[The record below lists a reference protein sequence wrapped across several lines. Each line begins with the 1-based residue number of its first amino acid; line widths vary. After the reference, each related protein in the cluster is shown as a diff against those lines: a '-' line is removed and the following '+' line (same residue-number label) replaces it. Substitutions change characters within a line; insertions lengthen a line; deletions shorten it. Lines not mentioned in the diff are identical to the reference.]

1 MEVRT
6 TATAFSSPLKPGPS
20 SLAALGPSPR
30 SRHRRAKLLHGAWD
44 LFHLGCVAAVSL
56 HIFAGERSTD
66 VLSAVNA
73 EPTEALS
80 CCFTNFFLISM
91 CGNSP
96 LAWAAVFALASVD
109 DAAWFA
115 FRDGVVAR
123 FGDAYD
129 GHSAYALGTVAFL
142 CFLVPYL
149 VHGFLLLPLE
159 LWQPG
164 VRWAS
169 EYKVQPKKP
178 PYELPRILHVAATT
192 VPKLVLL
199 GLPYTLGLTHLTVA
213 SRGTRGVRLDG
224 PLPPWSERAWMLLAH
239 LLTNEVLFFY
249 AHWAMHKGSLYRRI
263 HKVHHEFTAPFAL
276 AALHCHPVELLVA
289 DLIPFTAGFVP
300 FRPHIFFVFLWMVGA
315 CLGTQTH
322 HSGYRLPW
330 IADFDE
336 QPDFHDFH
344 HQRFNCCYGNIGW
357 LDALHGT
364 SKMYFDACRA
374 KRAARDE
381 AQRLWEAARDKLVLE
396 NIAAATAVTPT
407 AAAAVAG
414 KARRRASPARRT
426 Q

>member
-1 MEVRT
+1 MDVLPRELEAAECDKEYAAHRYAALRRRRSLLLSRRQHSDRRDVKISKVERSPSNGMREPQP
-6 TATAFSSPLKPGPS
+6 AAFSDPLKPGPS

-123 FGDAYD
+123 FGDPYD

-178 PYELPRILHVAATT
+178 PYELPRILHVVAVT
-192 VPKLVLL
+192 VPKLVVL

-276 AALHCHPVELLVA
+276 AALPCHPVEL
-289 DLIPFTAGFVP
+289 D
-300 FRPHIFFVFLWMVGA
+300 R
-315 CLGTQTH
+315 
-322 HSGYRLPW
+322 
-330 IADFDE
+330 
-336 QPDFHDFH
+336 
-344 HQRFNCCYGNIGW
+344 
-357 LDALHGT
+357 
-364 SKMYFDACRA
+364 
-374 KRAARDE
+374 
-381 AQRLWEAARDKLVLE
+381 
-396 NIAAATAVTPT
+396 
-407 AAAAVAG
+407 
-414 KARRRASPARRT
+414 
-426 Q
+426 